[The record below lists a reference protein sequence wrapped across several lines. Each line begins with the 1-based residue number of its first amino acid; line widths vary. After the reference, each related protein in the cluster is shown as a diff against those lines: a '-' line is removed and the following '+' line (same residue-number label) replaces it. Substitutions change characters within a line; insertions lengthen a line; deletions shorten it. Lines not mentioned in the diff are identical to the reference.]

1 MKKDKKS
8 PDGIKK
14 EIIHQMLKITFEEGY
29 HNVMTSDLSER
40 LKSNWLTIFKF
51 LNELEED
58 GLIKMIR
65 AGKQRK
71 VMCVSINPVILDILS
86 DLYYELK
93 DCDDDKSKELLNKII
108 SSGEKYE

>member
-1 MKKDKKS
+1 MNKDKKS
-8 PDGIKK
+8 PDEIKK
-14 EIIHQMLKITFEEGY
+14 EIMHQMLKITFEEGY

-51 LNELEED
+51 LNELETD

-71 VMCVSINPVILDILS
+71 VVCVLINPLILSLLS
-86 DLYYELK
+86 DLYCELK
-93 DCDDDKSKELLNKII
+93 NCGNDKSEELLNKII
-108 SSGEKYE
+108 G